1 MVNYLYLDLIKKSR
15 INYVDGGKMQYV
27 TMKYLEAGISG
38 SLLLSPNMGTLEE
51 YGFKPNVHFEPYATN
66 QELTP
71 LFDKKSWDM
80 KYKTIR
86 NNCFDLVVEK
96 HSTELR
102 VTQFN
107 KVIETIISQKKP
119 NLFKYNQGDL
129 FYDGKLINEWA

>member
-1 MVNYLYLDLIKKSR
+1 
-15 INYVDGGKMQYV
+15 
-27 TMKYLEAGISG
+27 
-38 SLLLSPNMGTLEE
+38 
-51 YGFKPNVHFEPYATN
+51 
-66 QELTP
+66 
-71 LFDKKSWDM
+71 M

-86 NNCFDLVVEK
+86 NNCFDLVLEK

-119 NLFKYNQGDL
+119 NLFKFNQGDL